1 MNGEAERV
9 VADALRRR
17 TGEAL
22 HPDSIAAVALEA
34 LEKAGWHLTRTA
46 PGGDRP
52 KLIVKR

>member
-22 HPDSIAAVALEA
+22 HPDSIAAVALDA
-34 LEKAGWHLTRTA
+34 LEKAGWHLTRA
-46 PGGDRP
+46 AAADRP